1 MVRDYTRKGS
11 ADSGMSSPRF
21 SIETPKKRF
30 TEMNADA
37 KPKAH
42 RQSPRGPDE
51 RLDALI
57 QITSDIAATCVRFDQ
72 TAIAMNEQIMALV
85 EMQARTDEYIRLFN
99 LRNVG
104 KTR

>member
-1 MVRDYTRKGS
+1 
-11 ADSGMSSPRF
+11 
-21 SIETPKKRF
+21 
-30 TEMNADA
+30 MNADA

-42 RQSPRGPDE
+42 RQSPRRPDE

-57 QITSDIAATCVRFDQ
+57 QITRDIAATCVRFDQ